1 MSLCVKVGDCTPREA
16 AGLCQACGY
25 STTFFNIGWGRILDN
40 IAGKREQI
48 TLKSI
53 QELLCCHAAPA
64 DMLGP
69 SPCELPHAEALHWPA
84 WMHALGTK
92 HVRVP
97 SSSPLQSSI
106 SQTSCHK
113 FDLLGS
119 PRIPTLL
126 AIQEVLL
133 SGDLWFAAPSDA
145 WRGASCVLASWQ
157 GPVGQGDE
165 GILHLGIYRCW
176 LFFGTNR
183 CAFLFVVSKL
193 THTCLS
199 WYVRHAIGIS
209 HNTENQ
215 YLGVSYNIIA
225 WVKSGMPW
233 QLLSAIQTDN
243 FEHFWMT
250 WEPSIFGLSRHHWPG
265 WKGMPAA
272 QIAAASIARATLGCA
287 DEWTMDGNLII
298 QRTEIGTVEES
309 KRWISK
315 FWQSNKAVKYSLF
328 LDLIIEIG
336 NFQLPSFFTSRYLD
350 VHLTWWIKPT
360 AIET

>member
-1 MSLCVKVGDCTPREA
+1 MNSRFGGNCPNQPRCIKLGLTLCVKVGYCTPREA
-16 AGLCQACGY
+16 FWLCQACGY

-53 QELLCCHAAPA
+53 REFICCHAAPA

-69 SPCELPHAEALHWPA
+69 SPCELPHAEAGTAPA

-97 SSSPLQSSI
+97 PLQSTI

-113 FDLLGS
+113 FDLLGF
-119 PRIPTLL
+119 PRIPTGD
-126 AIQEVLL
+126 
-133 SGDLWFAAPSDA
+133 SGGPFVRGSLIRCSVRCVARGFMCPGLVTRPRGSAGEGLGMKEFCTLGSTDA
-145 WRGASCVLASWQ
+145 GYFLVRIVQFFWRESFSFLVRIVQFFVWTVQ
-157 GPVGQGDE
+157 
-165 GILHLGIYRCW
+165 
-176 LFFGTNR
+176 FFGTNR
-183 CAFLFVVSKL
+183 CAFLFVASKL

-250 WEPSIFGLSRHHWPG
+250 WEPSIFGCSRHHWPG

-287 DEWTMDGNLII
+287 DEWTMEPWMEIWSYSVRRSDGLYPLVI
-298 QRTEIGTVEES
+298 
-309 KRWISK
+309 
-315 FWQSNKAVKYSLF
+315 
-328 LDLIIEIG
+328 
-336 NFQLPSFFTSRYLD
+336 
-350 VHLTWWIKPT
+350 
-360 AIET
+360 